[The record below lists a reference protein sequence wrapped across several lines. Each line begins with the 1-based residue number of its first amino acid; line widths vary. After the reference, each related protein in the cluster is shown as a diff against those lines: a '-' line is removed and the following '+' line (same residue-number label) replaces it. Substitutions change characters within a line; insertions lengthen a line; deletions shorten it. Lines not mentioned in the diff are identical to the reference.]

1 METSMAGNRI
11 LIVDHDATARTT
23 LADALRAAGYL
34 VETADSGR
42 AALASVDNSPP
53 ELTLTSLKLPDL
65 DGLTLLRELRQRDPK
80 AAVVVAADLASVKPA
95 VAALRDGARDYLC
108 KPLDPTEVLS
118 VVGRALSERA
128 QDANPASEPA
138 PSPGARAD
146 IVGTSP
152 QIQALFKTI
161 EQIAPSR
168 ATVLITGE
176 SGTGKELVA
185 AAIHRRGPR
194 AKEPFIRL
202 NCAALAESLLESEL
216 FGHERGAFTGAD
228 RRRTGRIEQADRGTL
243 FLDEIGEI
251 SPSLQLKL
259 LRVLQ
264 ERAFERVGGN
274 ETLHVD
280 VRIIA
285 ATNQN
290 LPSLVATGQFRED
303 LYYRLN
309 VIELHLPS
317 LRERAS
323 DIPALAE
330 YFLARHAAPNGS
342 KAARIS
348 DAALARLVTY
358 HWPGNVRELENA
370 IEHAAVMATGDRIEA
385 EDLPPELRTE
395 TELDALP
402 IVPGASLR
410 ELERYA
416 ILKTL
421 EAVGGSTGKAAE
433 TLGISV
439 RKIQYRLQEYSA
451 ERKAKL
457 HSVDPT
463 QAA

>member
-23 LADALRAAGYL
+23 LAEALRAAGYL
-34 VETADSGR
+34 VETADSAR
-42 AALASVDNSPP
+42 AALARVDASAP
-53 ELTLTSLKLPDL
+53 ELTLTCLKLPDL

-80 AAVVVAADLASVKPA
+80 AAVVVAADLESVKPA
-95 VAALRDGARDYLC
+95 VAALREGACDYLC
-108 KPLDPTEVLS
+108 KPLDPNEVLA

-128 QDANPASEPA
+128 QGA
-138 PSPGARAD
+138 PTAERTTDPEMHAE
-146 IVGTSP
+146 IVGGSP

-228 RRRTGRIEQADRGTL
+228 RRRAGRIEQADRGTL

-290 LPSLVATGQFRED
+290 LPSLIAAGQFRED

-309 VIELHLPS
+309 VIEIHLPS

-323 DIPALAE
+323 DIPALAG

-342 KAARIS
+342 KATRIS

-370 IEHAAVMATGDRIEA
+370 IEHAAVMATGDRIEP

-395 TELDALP
+395 SELDMLP

-421 EAVGGSTGKAAE
+421 EAVGGSTGRAAE

-457 HSVDPT
+457 HAVGPT

>member
-1 METSMAGNRI
+1 MAGNRI
-11 LIVDHDATARTT
+11 LVVDHDATARTT
-23 LADALRAAGYL
+23 LAEALRAAGYL
-34 VETADSGR
+34 VETADCAR
-42 AALASVDNSPP
+42 AALASVDACAP
-53 ELTLTSLKLPDL
+53 ELTLTCLKLPDL

-80 AAVVVAADLASVKPA
+80 AAVVVAADLESVKPA
-95 VAALRDGARDYLC
+95 VAALREGACDYLC
-108 KPLDPTEVLS
+108 KPIDSNEVLS

-128 QDANPASEPA
+128 QRAVPAPPEPA
-138 PSPGARAD
+138 LNPEMRAQ
-146 IVGTSP
+146 IIGGSP

-228 RRRTGRIEQADRGTL
+228 RRRAGRIEQADRGTL

-251 SPSLQLKL
+251 SASVQLKL

-274 ETLHVD
+274 ETLQVD

-290 LPSLVATGQFRED
+290 LPSLVAAGQFRED

-309 VIELHLPS
+309 VIEIHLPS

-330 YFLARHAAPNGS
+330 HFLARHAAPNGS
-342 KAARIS
+342 KATRIS

-358 HWPGNVRELENA
+358 PWPGNVRELENA
-370 IEHAAVMATGDRIEA
+370 VEHAAVMATGDRIEP

-395 TELDALP
+395 SELDVLP
-402 IVPGASLR
+402 VVPGASLR

-421 EAVGGSTGKAAE
+421 EAVGGSTGRAAE

-457 HSVDPT
+457 HAVGPT